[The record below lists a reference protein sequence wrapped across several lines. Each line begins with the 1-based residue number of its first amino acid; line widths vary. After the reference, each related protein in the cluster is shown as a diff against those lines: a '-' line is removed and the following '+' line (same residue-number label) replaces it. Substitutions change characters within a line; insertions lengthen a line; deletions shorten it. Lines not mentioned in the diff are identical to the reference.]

1 MKNKL
6 YLISIM
12 AFFILVIASVGLSE
26 QKSGPKMFIEV
37 NTFDAK
43 EIKGGDYLEH
53 SFKVYNKGD
62 SPLEII
68 EVKTT

>member
-6 YLISIM
+6 YLISLM
-12 AFFILVIASVGLSE
+12 AFFILLIASAGLSE
-26 QKSGPKMFIEV
+26 QTSGPKMFIEE